1 MAVSPDPSAHEKHS
15 LRFRTIRYK
24 IVYIFIR
31 HPYYFRTRHLKAHG
45 GAPKS
50 RIMRAHEKAS
60 KKERSRSTLA
70 PGRPGRVSLM
80 AGGQLTSATGL
91 SRRRDAGCSG
101 CSRFRS
107 RRTCWMA
114 KAVRELGVA
123 IEIIISCGIP
133 AEMELPAFRVL
144 FPGAPETAGL

>member
-15 LRFRTIRYK
+15 FRFSTIRYK
-24 IVYIFIR
+24 LVYTFIR

-107 RRTCWMA
+107 RRMA
-114 KAVRELGVA
+114 KAVRELGV
-123 IEIIISCGIP
+123 EIIISCRIP

-144 FPGAPETAGL
+144 LPGAPATAGL